1 MKQKIGPMV
10 LFALLIAFTPALALL
25 SGRGPALENTEN
37 NNYAVPPEGRYEG
50 GEIIVFDEAAGQTL
64 TLTEREYVLGAL
76 VCEMPALY
84 EPEALK
90 AQAVAIHTYA
100 LNVVQSSEA
109 SPDPE
114 LEGAAFKV
122 NTALYLGYTTA
133 QNAEKIYGGSF
144 GEYYTKMEN
153 AVDAVM
159 GEMLTY
165 NGEPISA
172 CYHAI
177 SPGRTEASENVFVSA
192 LPYLV
197 SVDSSFDA
205 TAEDFLSQKN
215 LTANELEDVLRA
227 HDAGFSPAGEPAA
240 WAGAASTTEAGT
252 VLTQS
257 ICGREYAGTKLR
269 ELFGLRSAAFTLT
282 YSDGEFVFSVKGY
295 GHGVGLSQ
303 YGANYLAKE
312 GKTYSEI
319 LAHYYPG
326 AVLTAAAR

>member
-37 NNYAVPPEGRYEG
+37 NNYAVPPEERYEG
-50 GEIIVFDEAAGQTL
+50 GVIIVFDEAAGQTL

-84 EPEALK
+84 ESEALK

-100 LNVVQSSEA
+100 LNVVQSSA
-109 SPDPE
+109 AKPDPE

-159 GEMLTY
+159 RGILTY

-177 SPGRTEASENVFVSA
+177 SPGRTEASENVFVNA

-227 HDAGFSPAGEPAA
+227 YDAGFVAAGEPAA

-269 ELFGLRSAAFTLT
+269 ELFGLRSAAFTLAYT
-282 YSDGEFVFSVKGY
+282 DGEFVFSVKGY

-303 YGANYLAKE
+303 HGANYLAKE

-326 AVLTAAAR
+326 AALTEA